1 MLVCLW
7 ERLVS
12 AVIIWSCWVCTLA
25 QCLYI
30 LDTIYHCVLRIGRNK
45 STPPKKTTEHNT
57 HISCP
62 CECTVTA
69 VSYIYSWVHSVC
81 TPLIYVFRLQKSVEV
96 ATAGVPQIPFCS
108 LSQKLCQQIWAI
120 NLSRCLPSQ
129 RGTACRK
136 ILLDLRNALLLTEL
150 KAVDTSMKKWYYWE
164 LWRLWISFCLFGI

>member
-1 MLVCLW
+1 MLLCLW

-12 AVIIWSCWVCTLA
+12 AVIMWSCWVCTLA
-25 QCLYI
+25 QCLCI
-30 LDTIYHCVLRIGRNK
+30 LDTIYHSVLRIARNK
-45 STPPKKTTEHNT
+45 STPPPRRQKKTTEQNT

-62 CECTVTA
+62 CECAVTA
-69 VSYIYSWVHSVC
+69 VSYIYSWIHSVC

-108 LSQKLCQQIWAI
+108 LSQKLCQQIRAI

-136 ILLDLRNALLLTEL
+136 ILDLRNTLLLLAEL
-150 KAVDTSMKKWYYWE
+150 KAVDTTMKKMI
-164 LWRLWISFCLFGI
+164 LLGVVKALN